1 MNLSADEAQADT
13 GQPLTKYYF
22 AYGSNLHLQQMKRRC
37 PGSKFIGSGKLA
49 DHRWQINER
58 GYANVTESQG
68 HWVEGL
74 VYEINP
80 RDEARLDINE
90 GVSKDAYQKKYMT
103 VTLRR
108 AEAALYRRP
117 VSWIVNHGG
126 PDHARVLAQQ
136 GEGQRKAI
144 NHKPHLEQNI
154 LVYISPRYIV
164 DSEPKEEYI
173 NRINSGIVDATSLGV
188 TNDYI
193 SNCVRPFIPAPT
205 GQNSGDKEATGSAKA
220 TGPPKPKVVR
230 KVPNPAKKVK
240 QPAREVKRATPP
252 RGRESSPPNNRAP
265 GQRPLHLQ
273 PQVVQGQRW
282 TRNSASNVPE
292 RLRRPSQSRPSA
304 PPLPPRPL
312 APHYP
317 GNTLQIPVPGRR
329 RPASEVGAPP
339 PPLPPRPTRRVRSI
353 PVIVTHQ
360 EGYGGYWYR

>member
-1 MNLSADEAQADT
+1 MNLPADEAQADT

-58 GYANVTESQG
+58 GYANVIEAQG

-90 GVSKDAYQKKYMT
+90 GVAKDAYQKQYMT

-117 VSWIVNHGG
+117 VSWIVNNGG
-126 PDHARVLAQQ
+126 PDQARLLAQQ
-136 GEGQRKAI
+136 GEGQKKAI

-164 DSEPKEEYI
+164 DSEPKEEYV
-173 NRINSGIVDATSLGV
+173 NRINSGIVDAKSLGV

-205 GQNSGDKEATGSAKA
+205 GQNSADKEANGHTKSSI
-220 TGPPKPKVVR
+220 PPKPKVVR
-230 KVPNPAKKVK
+230 KVPSPTKKVK
-240 QPAREVKRATPP
+240 QPAREAKRVTPP
-252 RGRESSPPNNRAP
+252 RGRDSSPNNKTS
-265 GQRPLHLQ
+265 GQRPMQLQ
-273 PQVVQGQRW
+273 PQVVQSQRF
-282 TRNSASNVPE
+282 TRNTASNVPE

-312 APHYP
+312 APHFP
-317 GNTLQIPVPGRR
+317 GNTLQVPVSARR

>member
-58 GYANVTESQG
+58 GYANVIESQG

-117 VSWIVNHGG
+117 VSWIVNNGG

-154 LVYISPRYIV
+154 LVYISPRYI
-164 DSEPKEEYI
+164 
-173 NRINSGIVDATSLGV
+173 
-188 TNDYI
+188 
-193 SNCVRPFIPAPT
+193 
-205 GQNSGDKEATGSAKA
+205 
-220 TGPPKPKVVR
+220 PKVVR

-252 RGRESSPPNNRAP
+252 RGRELSPPNNRTP

-273 PQVVQGQRW
+273 PQVVQGQRL
-282 TRNSASNVPE
+282 TRNAASNVPE
-292 RLRRPSQSRPSA
+292 RLGRPSQSRSSA

-317 GNTLQIPVPGRR
+317 GNTLQVPVSGRR